1 MELQSRPEG
10 TRSEAAARIEAH
22 RLAPERE
29 PAAAAI
35 LAACTSRGTLSAG
48 AALLSTLRAD
58 PDSVVYGL
66 TVDEDLVAVYAL
78 RKTRLSMEMTLLVV
92 AEPLR
97 GRGYGR
103 ACLADAMRRAGRWP
117 LVVDADASTWR
128 FFQSA
133 GFRLVSRHRGE
144 DGATRVR
151 FAWHSRPSPAGMREE
166 Q

>member
-1 MELQSRPEG
+1 VELQPRPEFTG
-10 TRSEAAARIEAH
+10 TETTVRSELH
-22 RLAPERE
+22 RLTSERE

-35 LAACTSRGTLSAG
+35 LAAFTSRGTLSAG

-66 TVDEDLVAVYAL
+66 TVDDALVAVYAL

-144 DGATRVR
+144 DGAMRVR
-151 FAWHSRPSPAGMREE
+151 FAWHSRPSPAGTREG